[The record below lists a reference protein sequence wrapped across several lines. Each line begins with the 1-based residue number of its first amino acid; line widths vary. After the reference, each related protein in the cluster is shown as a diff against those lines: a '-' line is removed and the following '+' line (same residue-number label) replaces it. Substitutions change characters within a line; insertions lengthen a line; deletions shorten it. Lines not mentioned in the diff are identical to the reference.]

1 MTEIN
6 LFPKQPQSVTVLVF
20 ITVLIVLLLIL
31 TVMVHMRNRKLK
43 STLEEQMAE
52 RRLLDKICA
61 DFTAVYYVEL
71 NTGSFEILHIND
83 GTNVK
88 KMNLKQGDNFNSSA
102 DQYAVQY
109 LYEKERQEFKDWI
122 STGHLKEQLSRKE
135 RITYHYR
142 SKPNPNQHEFFEA
155 QAAKIYEDEK
165 HFFALVGFR
174 HIDDIMEKETTIQ
187 NQLKQAL
194 DEARLSNEIISA
206 IAKSYCSIYR
216 IDVQKDFFEEI
227 SNDSEIHKLTGNRGS
242 ASEKL
247 YQLCDTMVAS
257 EYRSLIRP
265 FLDISTLSARLKTEE
280 CISTEYRMCD
290 GSWHRMLFTVKKRDE
305 SGNVTHVL
313 CTVRSISDSKRREED
328 LNFAAEAAKREA
340 EMKTRF
346 LATMSH
352 DIRTPLNG
360 IIGMVNM
367 GNQYA
372 DDPQMQQKIREKV
385 MESLKYLVSLVN
397 DVLDMNK
404 LQSGDLKDQQ
414 LLFDLTE
421 VLQELNQIYDER
433 AAKKGIR
440 YEIDWKNGTYS
451 HSTLVGNPVYLG
463 RILSNIMDN
472 AIKFSQAGSVLT
484 VGVKEE
490 TLDDDRANFTFYC
503 KDQGVGM
510 SEDFIAHAFDMFS
523 QESETSRS
531 RYEGTGLGLAITKQ
545 LVDRMDGSIELKSK
559 AGVGTTVIVKIPFKI
574 GTQDKNSNLSD
585 KPVSL
590 DDYSVEGMR
599 ALVVEDNEL
608 NMEIARCILEDSG
621 MEVTCAADGQEAVE
635 IFEKSAPDYFGV
647 IYMDIMMPRMNG
659 LDAARTI
666 REMKRRDA
674 MRVPIIAMS
683 ANAFAEDIINS
694 RLAGMN
700 VHLAKPLDA
709 EKMIIVLKQCMA
721 DNSDVKLHE
730 DLIKADRWRAKSL
743 LVLYMRSNQSM

>member
-1 MTEIN
+1 MIMR
-6 LFPKQPQSVTVLVF
+6 QPQSVTVLFF

-174 HIDDIMEKETTIQ
+174 HIDDIMEKETMIQ

-265 FLDISTLSARLKTEE
+265 FLDVSTLSARLKTEE
-280 CISTEYRMCD
+280 YISTEYRMCD

-372 DDPQMQQKIREKV
+372 DDPQMQQKIRENA

-404 LQSGDLKDQQ
+404 LQSGDLKDHQ
-414 LLFDLTE
+414 LLFDLTT
-421 VLQELNQIYDER
+421 VLRELNQIYDER
-433 AAKKGIR
+433 AAKKGIQ

-451 HSTLVGNPVYLG
+451 HIALVGNPVYLG
-463 RILSNIMDN
+463 RILSNILDN
-472 AIKFSQAGSVLT
+472 AIKFSQAGSVIT
-484 VGVKEE
+484 VWVKEE
-490 TLDDDRANFTFYC
+490 ALDDGRAFFTFYC

-510 SEDFIAHAFDMFS
+510 SEDFIAHAFEMFS
-523 QESETSRS
+523 QESQTSRS

-559 AGVGTTVIVKIPFKI
+559 IGVGTTVVVKIPFKI
-574 GTQDKNSNLSD
+574 GAQDKISNSPDNS
-585 KPVSL
+585 VSL
-590 DDYSVEGMR
+590 EDYSVEGMR

-635 IFEKSAPDYFGV
+635 IFGKSALDYFGV
-647 IYMDIMMPRMNG
+647 IYMDVMMPRMNG

-694 RLAGMN
+694 QLAGMN
-700 VHLAKPLDA
+700 AHLAKPLDA
-709 EKMIIVLKQCMA
+709 EKMIVALKQCME
-721 DNSDVKLHE
+721 DNRDIKLHE
-730 DLIKADRWRAKSL
+730 DL
-743 LVLYMRSNQSM
+743 

>member
-1 MTEIN
+1 
-6 LFPKQPQSVTVLVF
+6 
-20 ITVLIVLLLIL
+20 
-31 TVMVHMRNRKLK
+31 
-43 STLEEQMAE
+43 
-52 RRLLDKICA
+52 
-61 DFTAVYYVEL
+61 
-71 NTGSFEILHIND
+71 
-83 GTNVK
+83 
-88 KMNLKQGDNFNSSA
+88 
-102 DQYAVQY
+102 
-109 LYEKERQEFKDWI
+109 
-122 STGHLKEQLSRKE
+122 
-135 RITYHYR
+135 
-142 SKPNPNQHEFFEA
+142 
-155 QAAKIYEDEK
+155 
-165 HFFALVGFR
+165 
-174 HIDDIMEKETTIQ
+174 
-187 NQLKQAL
+187 
-194 DEARLSNEIISA
+194 
-206 IAKSYCSIYR
+206 
-216 IDVQKDFFEEI
+216 
-227 SNDSEIHKLTGNRGS
+227 
-242 ASEKL
+242 
-247 YQLCDTMVAS
+247 
-257 EYRSLIRP
+257 
-265 FLDISTLSARLKTEE
+265 
-280 CISTEYRMCD
+280 
-290 GSWHRMLFTVKKRDE
+290 MLFIVKKRDE

-313 CTVRSISDSKRREED
+313 CTVRSISDSKRREEN
-328 LNFAAEAAKREA
+328 LNFAAEVAKREA

-346 LATMSH
+346 LAIMSH

-372 DDPQMQQKIREKV
+372 DNPQMQQKIREKA
-385 MESLKYLVSLVN
+385 MKTLKYLVSLVN

-414 LLFDLTE
+414 LTFDLTK
-421 VLQELNQIYDER
+421 VLRELNQIYDER

-440 YEIDWKNGTYS
+440 YEIDCKNGIYS

-510 SEDFIAHAFDMFS
+510 SEDFIAHAFYMFS

-574 GTQDKNSNLSD
+574 GTQNKNSNLSD

-608 NMEIARCILEDSG
+608 NMEISRCILEDSG
-621 MEVTCAADGQEAVE
+621 MEVTCAVDGQEAVG

-674 MRVPIIAMS
+674 RRVPIIAIS
-683 ANAFAEDIINS
+683 ANSFAEDIINS
-694 RLAGMN
+694 RMAGMN

-709 EKMIIVLKQCMA
+709 EKMIVALKQCMA

-730 DLIKADRWRAKSL
+730 DL
-743 LVLYMRSNQSM
+743 

>member
-1 MTEIN
+1 MTEMKYI
-6 LFPKQPQSVTVLVF
+6 FPKQLQSVAALAF
-20 ITVLIVLLLIL
+20 IAVLIALLLIL

-43 STLEEQMAE
+43 RMLEEQMAE
-52 RRLLDKICA
+52 RRLLDKICS

-71 NTGSFEILHIND
+71 NIGFFEILHIND
-83 GTNVK
+83 GTNAK
-88 KMNLKQGDNFNSSA
+88 KMNLKQCDNFNYAA

-109 LYEKERQEFKDWI
+109 LYGKERQEFKEWI

-155 QAAKIYEDEK
+155 QAVKIYQDEK

-194 DEARLSNEIISA
+194 DETRLSNEIISA

-216 IDVQKDFFEEI
+216 IDVQKDFFEEV
-227 SNDSEIHKLTGNRGS
+227 SNDSEIHKLTGNRGC

-247 YQLCDTMVAS
+247 YQLCDTMVAPK
-257 EYRSLIRP
+257 YRPLIRP
-265 FLDISTLSARLKTEE
+265 FLDVSTLSARLKTEE

-290 GSWHRMLFTVKKRDE
+290 GNWHRMLFIVKKRDE

-372 DDPQMQQKIREKV
+372 DDPQMQQKIREKA

-414 LLFDLTE
+414 LLFDLTM
-421 VLQELNQIYDER
+421 VLRELNQIYDER

-440 YEIDWKNGTYS
+440 
-451 HSTLVGNPVYLG
+451 
-463 RILSNIMDN
+463 
-472 AIKFSQAGSVLT
+472 
-484 VGVKEE
+484 
-490 TLDDDRANFTFYC
+490 
-503 KDQGVGM
+503 
-510 SEDFIAHAFDMFS
+510 
-523 QESETSRS
+523 
-531 RYEGTGLGLAITKQ
+531 
-545 LVDRMDGSIELKSK
+545 
-559 AGVGTTVIVKIPFKI
+559 I

-608 NMEIARCILEDSG
+608 NMEISRCILEDSG
-621 MEVTCAADGQEAVE
+621 MEVTCAVDGQEAVE
-635 IFEKSAPDYFGV
+635 IFKKFAPDYFGV

-674 MRVPIIAMS
+674 RRVPIIAMS

-700 VHLAKPLDA
+700 VYLAKPLDT
-709 EKMIIVLKQCMA
+709 EKMIIALKQCMA

-730 DLIKADRWRAKSL
+730 DL
-743 LVLYMRSNQSM
+743 

>member
-1 MTEIN
+1 M
-6 LFPKQPQSVTVLVF
+6 
-20 ITVLIVLLLIL
+20 
-31 TVMVHMRNRKLK
+31 
-43 STLEEQMAE
+43 
-52 RRLLDKICA
+52 
-61 DFTAVYYVEL
+61 
-71 NTGSFEILHIND
+71 
-83 GTNVK
+83 
-88 KMNLKQGDNFNSSA
+88 
-102 DQYAVQY
+102 
-109 LYEKERQEFKDWI
+109 
-122 STGHLKEQLSRKE
+122 
-135 RITYHYR
+135 
-142 SKPNPNQHEFFEA
+142 
-155 QAAKIYEDEK
+155 
-165 HFFALVGFR
+165 
-174 HIDDIMEKETTIQ
+174 
-187 NQLKQAL
+187 
-194 DEARLSNEIISA
+194 
-206 IAKSYCSIYR
+206 
-216 IDVQKDFFEEI
+216 QKDFFEEV
-227 SNDSEIHKLTGNRGS
+227 SNDSEIHKLTGNRGCV
-242 ASEKL
+242 SEKL
-247 YQLCDTMVAS
+247 YQLCDTMVAP
-257 EYRSLIRP
+257 EYRPLIRP
-265 FLDISTLSARLKTEE
+265 FLDVSTLSARLKAEE

-290 GSWHRMLFTVKKRDE
+290 GSWHRMLFIVKKRDE

-372 DDPQMQQKIREKV
+372 DDPQMQKKIREKA
-385 MESLKYLVSLVN
+385 MKTLKYLVSLVN

-414 LLFDLTE
+414 LLFDLTM
-421 VLQELNQIYDER
+421 VLRELNQIYDER

-451 HSTLVGNPVYLG
+451 HSALVGNPVYLG

-472 AIKFSQAGSVLT
+472 VIKFSQAGSVLT

-510 SEDFIAHAFDMFS
+510 SEDFIAHAFDMFA

-545 LVDRMDGSIELKSK
+545 LVDRMDGSI
-559 AGVGTTVIVKIPFKI
+559 
-574 GTQDKNSNLSD
+574 
-585 KPVSL
+585 
-590 DDYSVEGMR
+590 
-599 ALVVEDNEL
+599 
-608 NMEIARCILEDSG
+608 
-621 MEVTCAADGQEAVE
+621 E

-674 MRVPIIAMS
+674 RRVPIIAMS

-709 EKMIIVLKQCMA
+709 EKMIIALKQCMA

-730 DLIKADRWRAKSL
+730 DL
-743 LVLYMRSNQSM
+743 

>member
-265 FLDISTLSARLKTEE
+265 FLDVSTLSARLKTEE
-280 CISTEYRMCD
+280 YISTEYRMCD

-472 AIKFSQAGSVLT
+472 AIKFSQSGSVLT
-484 VGVKEE
+484 LVVKEE

-590 DDYSVEGMR
+590 DDYSVEGIR

-621 MEVTCAADGQEAVE
+621 MEVTCAVDGQEAVE

-674 MRVPIIAMS
+674 RRVPIIAMS
-683 ANAFAEDIINS
+683 ANSFAEDIINS

-709 EKMIIVLKQCMA
+709 EKMIIALKQCMA

-730 DLIKADRWRAKSL
+730 DL
-743 LVLYMRSNQSM
+743 

>member
-1 MTEIN
+1 
-6 LFPKQPQSVTVLVF
+6 
-20 ITVLIVLLLIL
+20 
-31 TVMVHMRNRKLK
+31 
-43 STLEEQMAE
+43 
-52 RRLLDKICA
+52 
-61 DFTAVYYVEL
+61 
-71 NTGSFEILHIND
+71 
-83 GTNVK
+83 
-88 KMNLKQGDNFNSSA
+88 
-102 DQYAVQY
+102 
-109 LYEKERQEFKDWI
+109 
-122 STGHLKEQLSRKE
+122 
-135 RITYHYR
+135 
-142 SKPNPNQHEFFEA
+142 
-155 QAAKIYEDEK
+155 
-165 HFFALVGFR
+165 
-174 HIDDIMEKETTIQ
+174 
-187 NQLKQAL
+187 
-194 DEARLSNEIISA
+194 
-206 IAKSYCSIYR
+206 
-216 IDVQKDFFEEI
+216 
-227 SNDSEIHKLTGNRGS
+227 
-242 ASEKL
+242 
-247 YQLCDTMVAS
+247 
-257 EYRSLIRP
+257 
-265 FLDISTLSARLKTEE
+265 
-280 CISTEYRMCD
+280 
-290 GSWHRMLFTVKKRDE
+290 MLFTVKKRDE

-372 DDPQMQQKIREKV
+372 DDPQMQQKIREKA

-414 LLFDLTE
+414 LTFDLTE
-421 VLQELNQIYDER
+421 ILRELNQIYDER

-440 YEIDWKNGTYS
+440 YEVDWKNSTYS
-451 HSTLVGNPVYLG
+451 HSALIGNPVYLG
-463 RILSNIMDN
+463 RILSNVMDN
-472 AIKFSQAGSVLT
+472 AIKFSQAGSVIT
-484 VGVKEE
+484 VWVKEE
-490 TLDDDRANFTFYC
+490 TLDDGRAFFTFYC

-545 LVDRMDGSIELKSK
+545 LVDRMDGSIELKSEV
-559 AGVGTTVIVKIPFKI
+559 GVGTTVIVKIPFKI
-574 GTQDKNSNLSD
+574 DTQDKNSNLSD

-590 DDYSVEGMR
+590 DDYSVEGIR

-621 MEVTCAADGQEAVE
+621 MEVTCAVDGQEAVE
-635 IFEKSAPDYFGV
+635 IFKKSAPDYFGV

-674 MRVPIIAMS
+674 RRVPIIAMS
-683 ANAFAEDIINS
+683 ANSFAEDIINS
-694 RLAGMN
+694 RMAGMN

-709 EKMIIVLKQCMA
+709 EKMIVALKKCMA
-721 DNSDVKLHE
+721 DNSNVKLHE
-730 DLIKADRWRAKSL
+730 DL
-743 LVLYMRSNQSM
+743 

>member
-155 QAAKIYEDEK
+155 QAAQIYEDEK

-265 FLDISTLSARLKTEE
+265 FLDVSTLSARLKTEE
-280 CISTEYRMCD
+280 YISTEYRMCD

-472 AIKFSQAGSVLT
+472 AIKFSQSGSVLT
-484 VGVKEE
+484 LGVKEE

-608 NMEIARCILEDSG
+608 NMEIFRCILEDSG
-621 MEVTCAADGQEAVE
+621 MEVTCAVDGQEAVE

-674 MRVPIIAMS
+674 RRVPIIAMS

-709 EKMIIVLKQCMA
+709 EKMIIALKQCMA

-730 DLIKADRWRAKSL
+730 DL
-743 LVLYMRSNQSM
+743 

>member
-1 MTEIN
+1 MEKAGRKQREDFAMTETKYI
-6 LFPKQPQSVTVLVF
+6 FPKQMQSVAALVF
-20 ITVLIVLLLIL
+20 IAVLIVLLLIL

-174 HIDDIMEKETTIQ
+174 HIDDIMEKETMIQ

-216 IDVQKDFFEEI
+216 IDVQKDFFEEV
-227 SNDSEIHKLTGNRGS
+227 SNDSEIHKLTGNRGC
-242 ASEKL
+242 ALEKL
-247 YQLCDTMVAS
+247 YQLCDTMVAP
-257 EYRSLIRP
+257 EYRPLIRP
-265 FLDISTLSARLKTEE
+265 FLDVSTLSARLKTEE

-313 CTVRSISDSKRREED
+313 CTVRSISDSKRREEN

-372 DDPQMQQKIREKV
+372 DDPQMQQKIREKA

-404 LQSGDLKDQQ
+404 LQSGDLKDYQ
-414 LLFDLTE
+414 LLFDLTT
-421 VLQELNQIYDER
+421 VLRELNQIYDER
-433 AAKKGIR
+433 AAKKGIQ

-451 HSTLVGNPVYLG
+451 HIALVGNPVYLG
-463 RILSNIMDN
+463 RILSNILDN
-472 AIKFSQAGSVLT
+472 AIKFSQVGSVIT
-484 VGVKEE
+484 VWVKEE
-490 TLDDDRANFTFYC
+490 ALDDGRAFFTFYC

-523 QESETSRS
+523 QESQTSRS

-545 LVDRMDGSIELKSK
+545 LVDRMDGRIELKSK
-559 AGVGTTVIVKIPFKI
+559 IGVGTTVVVKIPFKI
-574 GTQDKNSNLSD
+574 GVQDKISNSPENNS
-585 KPVSL
+585 VSL
-590 DDYSVEGMR
+590 EDYSVEGMR

-635 IFEKSAPDYFGV
+635 IFGKSALDYFGV
-647 IYMDIMMPRMNG
+647 IYMDVMMPRMNG
-659 LDAARTI
+659 LDAARII

-700 VHLAKPLDA
+700 AHLAKPLDA
-709 EKMIIVLKQCMA
+709 EKMIVALKQCMA
-721 DNSDVKLHE
+721 DNRDIKLHE
-730 DLIKADRWRAKSL
+730 DL
-743 LVLYMRSNQSM
+743 

>member
-155 QAAKIYEDEK
+155 QAAQIYEDEK

-265 FLDISTLSARLKTEE
+265 FLDVSTLSARLKTEE
-280 CISTEYRMCD
+280 YISTEYRMCD

-472 AIKFSQAGSVLT
+472 AIKFSQSGSVLT
-484 VGVKEE
+484 LGVKEE

-523 QESETSRS
+523 QESKTSRS

-545 LVDRMDGSIELKSK
+545 LVDRMDGSIELKSEV
-559 AGVGTTVIVKIPFKI
+559 GVGTTVIVKIPFKI
-574 GTQDKNSNLSD
+574 DTQDKNSNLSD

-590 DDYSVEGMR
+590 DDYSVEGIR

-621 MEVTCAADGQEAVE
+621 MEVTCAVDGQEAVE

-674 MRVPIIAMS
+674 RRVPIIAMS
-683 ANAFAEDIINS
+683 ANSFAEDIINS

-709 EKMIIVLKQCMA
+709 EKMIIALKQCMA

-730 DLIKADRWRAKSL
+730 DL
-743 LVLYMRSNQSM
+743 

>member
-1 MTEIN
+1 MTEMKYI
-6 LFPKQPQSVTVLVF
+6 FPKQPQSVTVLVF

-43 STLEEQMAE
+43 RTLEEQMAE

-83 GTNVK
+83 GTNAK

-155 QAAKIYEDEK
+155 QVVKIYEDEK

-194 DEARLSNEIISA
+194 DEARLSNEIIST

-227 SNDSEIHKLTGNRGS
+227 SNDSEIHKLAGNRGC

-247 YQLCDTMVAS
+247 YQICDTIVAP
-257 EYRSLIRP
+257 EYRPLIRP
-265 FLDISTLSARLKTEE
+265 FLDVSTLSARLKTEE

-290 GSWHRMLFTVKKRDE
+290 GSWHRMLFIVKKRDE

-360 IIGMVNM
+360 IIGMINM

-414 LLFDLTE
+414 LLFDLTK
-421 VLQELNQIYDER
+421 VLRELNQIYDER

-440 YEIDWKNGTYS
+440 YEIDWKNGKYS
-451 HSTLVGNPVYLG
+451 HSALVGNPVYLG

-510 SEDFIAHAFDMFS
+510 GEDFIAHAFDMFS

-599 ALVVEDNEL
+599 ALVVEDNVL
-608 NMEIARCILEDSG
+608 NMEIFRCILEDSG
-621 MEVTCAADGQEAVE
+621 MEVTCAVDGQEAVE
-635 IFEKSAPDYFGV
+635 IFKKSAPDYFGV

-674 MRVPIIAMS
+674 RRVPIIAMS

-709 EKMIIVLKQCMA
+709 EKIIIALKQCMA

-730 DLIKADRWRAKSL
+730 DL
-743 LVLYMRSNQSM
+743 

>member
-1 MTEIN
+1 MEKAGRKQREDFAMTETKYI
-6 LFPKQPQSVTVLVF
+6 FPKQMQSVAALVF
-20 ITVLIVLLLIL
+20 IAVLIVLLLIL

-109 LYEKERQEFKDWI
+109 LYDKERQEFKDRI
-122 STGHLKEQLSRKE
+122 STRHLKEQLSRKE

-142 SKPNPNQHEFFEA
+142 SKPNPNLHEFFEA
-155 QAAKIYEDEK
+155 QAVKIYEDEK

-194 DEARLSNEIISA
+194 DETRLSNEIISA

-216 IDVQKDFFEEI
+216 IDVQKDFFEEV
-227 SNDSEIHKLTGNRGS
+227 SNDSEIHKLTGNRGC
-242 ASEKL
+242 ALEKL
-247 YQLCDTMVAS
+247 YQLCDTMVAP
-257 EYRSLIRP
+257 EYRPLIRP
-265 FLDISTLSARLKTEE
+265 FLDVSTLSARLKTEE

-313 CTVRSISDSKRREED
+313 CTVRSISDSKRREEN

-372 DDPQMQQKIREKV
+372 DDPQMQQKIREKA

-404 LQSGDLKDQQ
+404 LQSGDLKDYQ
-414 LLFDLTE
+414 LLFDLTT
-421 VLQELNQIYDER
+421 VLRELNQIYDER
-433 AAKKGIR
+433 AAKKGIQ

-451 HSTLVGNPVYLG
+451 HIALVGNPVYLG
-463 RILSNIMDN
+463 RILSNILDN
-472 AIKFSQAGSVLT
+472 AIKFSQVGSVIT
-484 VGVKEE
+484 VWVKEE
-490 TLDDDRANFTFYC
+490 ALDDGRAFFTFYC

-523 QESETSRS
+523 QESQTSRS

-545 LVDRMDGSIELKSK
+545 LVDRMDGRIELKSK
-559 AGVGTTVIVKIPFKI
+559 IGVGTTVVVKIPFKI
-574 GTQDKNSNLSD
+574 GVQDKISNSPENNS
-585 KPVSL
+585 VSL
-590 DDYSVEGMR
+590 EDYSVEGMR

-635 IFEKSAPDYFGV
+635 IFGKSALDYFGV
-647 IYMDIMMPRMNG
+647 IYMDVMMPRMNG
-659 LDAARTI
+659 LDAARII

-700 VHLAKPLDA
+700 AHLAKPLDA
-709 EKMIIVLKQCMA
+709 EKMIVALKQCMA
-721 DNSDVKLHE
+721 DNRDIKLHE
-730 DLIKADRWRAKSL
+730 DL
-743 LVLYMRSNQSM
+743 